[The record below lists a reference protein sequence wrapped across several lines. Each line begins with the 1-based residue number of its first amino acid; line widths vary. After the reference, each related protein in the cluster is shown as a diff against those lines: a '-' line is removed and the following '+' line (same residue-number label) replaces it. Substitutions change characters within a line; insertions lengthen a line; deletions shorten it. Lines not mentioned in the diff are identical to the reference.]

1 MRIQEYRIK
10 DTRTQ
15 VLGYKNTGFRI
26 QGYMIKDTR
35 IQVSGYKDLR
45 IQGYRFD
52 ERFVYLMFSRIV
64 FVSRF
69 CRGFA
74 HH

>member
-1 MRIQEYRIK
+1 MHILEYNIKEYK
-10 DTRTQ
+10 DTGLRMQ
-15 VLGYKNTGFRI
+15 RF
-26 QGYMIKDTR
+26 KDTR
-35 IQVSGYKDLR
+35 IQISEYKDLR
-45 IQGYRFD
+45 ILGYRFD
-52 ERFVYLMFSRIV
+52 ERFVYLMFSRIL